1 MSASMSMDG
10 EVAIVTLAN
19 PPMNA
24 LAPSV
29 LMSLKECLTKAQAD
43 PAVKAIV
50 VTGAQGK
57 FSAGFDIT
65 HLAKLQATGSQ
76 EDFGTDVNAF
86 LIRLLEAGAKPS
98 VAAIANVA
106 LGGGLE
112 VAMACNARIA
122 TKGAQLGLPELQLG
136 IIPGFG
142 GTARLPRLVG
152 LEKGLTMMLR
162 SKNIKAEE
170 AMKSGLIDSIVAKPE
185 DLLPA
190 AKALALDIANGTKP
204 KVQALKKADKLPNMM
219 ALNFILAT
227 ARDEA
232 DKLASFMK
240 HPLAC
245 IDAVEAGVIRG
256 GEAGIKKEGELFR
269 ACVQS
274 ETSKS
279 LVHMF
284 FATRSTGTV
293 PGYTDRGLKARKI
306 ARVGV
311 LGGGLMGAGI
321 AAACLFNGLE
331 VVLKEVNQQFLDG
344 GLGRVKANVE
354 SMAKKKKMPAD
365 QVASMLGRLRG
376 TLDYSGFE
384 TLDMVIEAV
393 LEDLKLKQQI
403 FADLERVCNPK
414 CILSTNTSTIDIT
427 KVAANV
433 GCPDRVIGAHFFS
446 PAHVMQLF
454 EIVRTGST
462 SPQTVVDTLGFS
474 KQIKKMPV
482 VVGNC
487 TGFAVNRVFFP
498 YTMSACLAVDLGLD
512 PYRIDNIISKRFG
525 MPMGPFRL
533 SDLVGG
539 DIGMHVGANI
549 VESFPDRVYHA
560 TLIPSMV
567 QAKRLGEKT
576 GLGFYKYDAKR
587 KAQPDPEGIA
597 PFLAAS
603 RAKNTMAKPSSMSDD
618 DIIEF
623 IFFPVVNEGCRVIA
637 EGIVSKA
644 SDLDVAAIL
653 GMGFPP
659 FRGGLIH
666 WADTVGAA
674 RIAQRLGEWAKAYG
688 PLFTPCEYLVKC
700 ASARVPLSKGMRAS
714 KAGGEHAVAKL

>member
-1 MSASMSMDG
+1 
-10 EVAIVTLAN
+10 
-19 PPMNA
+19 
-24 LAPSV
+24 
-29 LMSLKECLTKAQAD
+29 
-43 PAVKAIV
+43 
-50 VTGAQGK
+50 
-57 FSAGFDIT
+57 
-65 HLAKLQATGSQ
+65 
-76 EDFGTDVNAF
+76 
-86 LIRLLEAGAKPS
+86 
-98 VAAIANVA
+98 
-106 LGGGLE
+106 
-112 VAMACNARIA
+112 
-122 TKGAQLGLPELQLG
+122 
-136 IIPGFG
+136 
-142 GTARLPRLVG
+142 
-152 LEKGLTMMLR
+152 
-162 SKNIKAEE
+162 
-170 AMKSGLIDSIVAKPE
+170 
-185 DLLPA
+185 
-190 AKALALDIANGTKP
+190 
-204 KVQALKKADKLPNMM
+204 
-219 ALNFILAT
+219 
-227 ARDEA
+227 
-232 DKLASFMK
+232 MK

-525 MPMGPFRL
+525 MPMVRLSACAPAGDVSLRRANVFRLFTQGPFRL

-603 RAKNTMAKPSSMSDD
+603 RAKNTVRAAATCGSLCALCLPGPSDAPARISSQMAKPSSMSDD